1 MRQKGIL
8 LTFVKAVDFVNK
20 QDGAPASI
28 AILTRARSMAS
39 RISFTPEVT
48 AEMRS
53 TSALA

>member
-8 LTFVKAVDFVNK
+8 LAFIKAMHFVNK
-20 QDGAPASI
+20 QDGSPA
-28 AILTRARSMAS
+28 ALRFCRARSIAS

-48 AEMRS
+48 AEIRS